1 MEYVQAKDE
10 RQENAMMN
18 REDKADFLLLRD
30 EEPVDSGNRGS
41 STNFK
46 WFQKPLELMVRISK
60 GKYRCS
66 GGGGGDGVSFM
77 GLGVNNTGIREPV
90 ALKERLNTDRKGVGF
105 RRRKKKNK
113 KKTTKDQQA
122 I

>member
-46 WFQKPLELMVRISK
+46 WFQKPLELMVRMSK
-60 GKYRCS
+60 GKYGC
-66 GGGGGDGVSFM
+66 GGGVSFM

-105 RRRKKKNK
+105 CRRKKKK
-113 KKTTKDQQA
+113 KMKQHE
-122 I
+122 